1 VDEFREIAPSP
12 AKIQIVIQNQTMVDR
27 PIKKA
32 DRQNPPVESDGNPKS
47 SEAPKKKSSENRES
61 RGGDKGGRRDSNKRD
76 EPKAP
81 ENLALM
87 RGPKPSKAKP
97 PVIKEAEPEVSE
109 ETATED
115 VAAEATT
122 TDEA

>member
-1 VDEFREIAPSP
+1 
-12 AKIQIVIQNQTMVDR
+12 MVDR

-32 DRQNPPVESDGNPKS
+32 DRQNLPVESDGNPKS

-61 RGGDKGGRRDSNKRD
+61 RGADKGSRRDSNKRD
-76 EPKAP
+76 EPRAP

-109 ETATED
+109 DTATED

>member
-1 VDEFREIAPSP
+1 
-12 AKIQIVIQNQTMVDR
+12 MVDR

-32 DRQNPPVESDGNPKS
+32 DRQNPPVDSDGTPKS
-47 SEAPKKKSSENRES
+47 SEAPSKKSGSSNR
-61 RGGDKGGRRDSNKRD
+61 GADKGGRRDSNKRD

-97 PVIKEAEPEVSE
+97 PVIKEAEPEAME
-109 ETATED
+109 DTATED
-115 VAAEATT
+115 VSAAATT
-122 TDEA
+122 TEET

>member
-1 VDEFREIAPSP
+1 
-12 AKIQIVIQNQTMVDR
+12 MVDR

-32 DRQNPPVESDGNPKS
+32 DRQNPPVEGDGTPRS
-47 SEAPKKKSSENRES
+47 SAAPAKKSSS
-61 RGGDKGGRRDSNKRD
+61 DRGADKGGRRDSNKRD

-97 PVIKEAEPEVSE
+97 PVIKAAEPEVTE
-109 ETATED
+109 ETATEGEASIE
-115 VAAEATT
+115 AATEEA
-122 TDEA
+122 

>member
-1 VDEFREIAPSP
+1 
-12 AKIQIVIQNQTMVDR
+12 MVDR

-32 DRQNPPVESDGNPKS
+32 DRQNPPVESDGNPQA
-47 SEAPKKKSSENRES
+47 SEAPSKKSNSSSSNR
-61 RGGDKGGRRDSNKRD
+61 GADKGGRRDSNKRD

-97 PVIKEAEPEVSE
+97 PVIKAAEPEVSE
-109 ETATED
+109 D
-115 VAAEATT
+115 PSAEATT
-122 TDEA
+122 EEVVTTDET

>member
-1 VDEFREIAPSP
+1 
-12 AKIQIVIQNQTMVDR
+12 MVDR

-32 DRQNPPVESDGNPKS
+32 DRQNPPVENDGTPRS
-47 SEAPKKKSSENRES
+47 SEAPAKKSSSNR
-61 RGGDKGGRRDSNKRD
+61 GADKGGRRDSNKRD

-97 PVIKEAEPEVSE
+97 PVIKVADSEVAEDGVTEASS
-109 ETATED
+109 
-115 VAAEATT
+115 EATA
-122 TDEA
+122 EES

>member
-1 VDEFREIAPSP
+1 
-12 AKIQIVIQNQTMVDR
+12 MVDR

-32 DRQNPPVESDGNPKS
+32 DRQNPPVESDGTPKS
-47 SEAPKKKSSENRES
+47 SEAPTKKSSSNR
-61 RGGDKGGRRDSNKRD
+61 GADKGGRRDSNKRD

-97 PVIKEAEPEVSE
+97 PVIKEAAPEV
-109 ETATED
+109 TED
-115 VAAEATT
+115 DVVTEDAAEATA

>member
-1 VDEFREIAPSP
+1 
-12 AKIQIVIQNQTMVDR
+12 MVDR

-32 DRQNPPVESDGNPKS
+32 DRQNPPVESDGTPKS
-47 SEAPKKKSSENRES
+47 SEAPSKKSSSNRGE
-61 RGGDKGGRRDSNKRD
+61 KGGRRDSNKRD

-97 PVIKEAEPEVSE
+97 PVIKEAEPEVTE
-109 ETATED
+109 DAATEGD
-115 VAAEATT
+115 TSAEATT
-122 TDEA
+122 SEEA

>member
-1 VDEFREIAPSP
+1 
-12 AKIQIVIQNQTMVDR
+12 MVDR

-32 DRQNPPVESDGNPKS
+32 DRQNPPVENDGTPRS
-47 SEAPKKKSSENRES
+47 SEAPAKKSSSNR
-61 RGGDKGGRRDSNKRD
+61 GADKGGRRDSNKRE

-97 PVIKEAEPEVSE
+97 PVIKAAEPEVSE
-109 ETATED
+109 DA
-115 VAAEATT
+115 VAEGDTSAEATA
-122 TDEA
+122 EA

>member
-1 VDEFREIAPSP
+1 
-12 AKIQIVIQNQTMVDR
+12 MVDR

-32 DRQNPPVESDGNPKS
+32 DRQNPPVEGDGTPRS
-47 SEAPKKKSSENRES
+47 SEAPKKGGSAN

-76 EPKAP
+76 ESKPP

-97 PVIKEAEPEVSE
+97 PVIKVAESE
-109 ETATED
+109 ATEATEAD
-115 VAAEATT
+115 GEVTSAAPEATE
-122 TDEA
+122 EA

>member
-1 VDEFREIAPSP
+1 
-12 AKIQIVIQNQTMVDR
+12 MVDR

-32 DRQNPPVESDGNPKS
+32 DRQNPPVESDGTPKP
-47 SEAPKKKSSENRES
+47 SEAPTKKSSSSNR
-61 RGGDKGGRRDSNKRD
+61 GADKGGKRDSNKRD
-76 EPKAP
+76 EPRAP

-97 PVIKEAEPEVSE
+97 PVIKAADPEVTE
-109 ETATED
+109 DTEATPIDDGATE
-115 VAAEATT
+115 VT

>member
-1 VDEFREIAPSP
+1 
-12 AKIQIVIQNQTMVDR
+12 MVDR

-47 SEAPKKKSSENRES
+47 SEAPKKKSSENRENRES
-61 RGGDKGGRRDSNKRD
+61 RGADKGGRRDSNKRD

>member
-1 VDEFREIAPSP
+1 
-12 AKIQIVIQNQTMVDR
+12 MVDR

-32 DRQNPPVESDGNPKS
+32 DRQNPPVETDGTPRS
-47 SEAPKKKSSENRES
+47 AEAPAKKSSSNRGADK
-61 RGGDKGGRRDSNKRD
+61 GGGGRRDSNKRD

-97 PVIKEAEPEVSE
+97 PVIKAAESEVSE
-109 ETATED
+109 DAATEGETSTEE
-115 VAAEATT
+115 VAIIVFLVSE
-122 TDEA
+122 D

>member
-1 VDEFREIAPSP
+1 
-12 AKIQIVIQNQTMVDR
+12 MVDR

-47 SEAPKKKSSENRES
+47 SEAPAKKTSSANR
-61 RGGDKGGRRDSNKRD
+61 GADKGGRRDSNKRD
-76 EPKAP
+76 EPRAP

-109 ETATED
+109 ETATD
-115 VAAEATT
+115 ADAAVEATAT
-122 TDEA
+122 EES

>member
-1 VDEFREIAPSP
+1 
-12 AKIQIVIQNQTMVDR
+12 MVDR

-32 DRQNPPVESDGNPKS
+32 DRQNPPVENDGTPKS
-47 SEAPKKKSSENRES
+47 SAAAPSKKSSS
-61 RGGDKGGRRDSNKRD
+61 DRGADKGGRRESNKRD

-97 PVIKEAEPEVSE
+97 PVIKAAEPEMTE
-109 ETATED
+109 DAATEGETSTEA
-115 VAAEATT
+115 VATEEA
-122 TDEA
+122 

>member
-1 VDEFREIAPSP
+1 
-12 AKIQIVIQNQTMVDR
+12 MVDR

-32 DRQNPPVESDGNPKS
+32 DRQNPPVEGDGTPRS
-47 SEAPKKKSSENRES
+47 SAAPSKKSSS
-61 RGGDKGGRRDSNKRD
+61 DRGADKGGRRDSNKRD

-97 PVIKEAEPEVSE
+97 PVIKEAEVEVTE
-109 ETATED
+109 ETAAEGETATAA
-115 VAAEATT
+115 VAAE
-122 TDEA
+122 EA

>member
-1 VDEFREIAPSP
+1 
-12 AKIQIVIQNQTMVDR
+12 MVDR

-32 DRQNPPVESDGNPKS
+32 DRQNPPVESDGTPKS
-47 SEAPKKKSSENRES
+47 SEAPSKKSSSS
-61 RGGDKGGRRDSNKRD
+61 RGGDKGGKRDSNKRD
-76 EPKAP
+76 EPRAP

-109 ETATED
+109 EAATED
-115 VAAEATT
+115 TSVDATA
-122 TDEA
+122 DDA

>member
-1 VDEFREIAPSP
+1 
-12 AKIQIVIQNQTMVDR
+12 MVDR

-47 SEAPKKKSSENRES
+47 EAPSKKTISSNR
-61 RGGDKGGRRDSNKRD
+61 GADKGGKRDSNKRD
-76 EPKAP
+76 EPRAP

-97 PVIKEAEPEVSE
+97 PVIKEAAPGVSD
-109 ETATED
+109 ETEAADD
-115 VAAEATT
+115 VVTEATSA
-122 TDEA
+122 E

>member
-1 VDEFREIAPSP
+1 
-12 AKIQIVIQNQTMVDR
+12 MVDR

-32 DRQNPPVESDGNPKS
+32 DRQNPPVESDGTPKS
-47 SEAPKKKSSENRES
+47 SEAPSKKSSSSS
-61 RGGDKGGRRDSNKRD
+61 RGADKGDRRDSNKRD

-97 PVIKEAEPEVSE
+97 PVIKLAESE
-109 ETATED
+109 GGEDTTTED
-115 VAAEATT
+115 VTDEAVTEEVVT

>member
-1 VDEFREIAPSP
+1 VDTVSEIAPSP

-32 DRQNPPVESDGNPKS
+32 DRQNPPVESDGNPRS
-47 SEAPKKKSSENRES
+47 SEAPSKKSSSNR
-61 RGGDKGGRRDSNKRD
+61 GADKGGRRDSNKRD

>member
-1 VDEFREIAPSP
+1 
-12 AKIQIVIQNQTMVDR
+12 MVDR

-32 DRQNPPVESDGNPKS
+32 DRQNPPVESDGTPQS
-47 SEAPKKKSSENRES
+47 SEAPKQKSNANR
-61 RGGDKGGRRDSNKRD
+61 GADKGGRRDSNKRD

-97 PVIKEAEPEVSE
+97 PVLKEAEPEISE
-109 ETATED
+109 DAVIADAT
-115 VAAEATT
+115 AEAETT
-122 TDEA
+122 EES

>member
-1 VDEFREIAPSP
+1 
-12 AKIQIVIQNQTMVDR
+12 MVDR

-32 DRQNPPVESDGNPKS
+32 DRQNPPVEGDGTPRS
-47 SEAPKKKSSENRES
+47 SEAPKKGGSANR
-61 RGGDKGGRRDSNKRD
+61 GADKGGRRDSNKRD

-97 PVIKEAEPEVSE
+97 PVIKAAESEAAE
-109 ETATED
+109 ETTTEGE
-115 VAAEATT
+115 VAAEAAETT
-122 TDEA
+122 EEA

>member
-1 VDEFREIAPSP
+1 
-12 AKIQIVIQNQTMVDR
+12 MVDR

-32 DRQNPPVESDGNPKS
+32 DRQNPPVEGDGTPRS
-47 SEAPKKKSSENRES
+47 SEAPKKGGSANR
-61 RGGDKGGRRDSNKRD
+61 GADKGGRRDSNKRD

-97 PVIKEAEPEVSE
+97 PVIKAAESETTE
-109 ETATED
+109 ETTTEGE
-115 VAAEATT
+115 VAAEAVETT
-122 TDEA
+122 EEA

>member
-1 VDEFREIAPSP
+1 
-12 AKIQIVIQNQTMVDR
+12 MVDR

-32 DRQNPPVESDGNPKS
+32 DRQNPPVESDGNPTS
-47 SEAPKKKSSENRES
+47 SEAPAKKKSSDRES
-61 RGGDKGGRRDSNKRD
+61 RGADKGGRRDSNKRD

-97 PVIKEAEPEVSE
+97 PVIKVAEPEAGE
-109 ETATED
+109 DTETAADTGEATATE
-115 VAAEATT
+115 ES
-122 TDEA
+122 